1 MSTDGQF
8 ANLCLNR
15 QEVQSQ
21 ERFWPSFTTIM
32 MVIAMIFL
40 VALVVLLM
48 RNLELVAQV
57 RATMEAERAAAELV
71 RTTGEEKEVLA
82 VRLNEAEN
90 QLAALRMQ
98 LMRQQEES
106 GQQDVAITSQTSQ
119 IKEQQQLIDKLSE
132 ERDLLKLK
140 KGQLDDQH
148 ARLKDE
154 LKSANATLLQ
164 SQKEEA
170 RLARS
175 EKQLRKE
182 LAASEQQRD
191 SAQQDLGD
199 VKSHQDQMAKELA
212 ETRKRNDA
220 VLKELD
226 VLQRSYNKQAEE
238 LVTFR
243 DQAHQSGRDL
253 NALRSDYEQLQTK
266 YNKLIKPTRSPL
278 GKQVVEVRY
287 SKVKEEY
294 LIEYKDAWQP
304 EFKQVTRE
312 ELEGHLMALKAQYPS
327 GLYIKVTLPEKSGLS
342 YSEAWSFTS
351 ELHKR
356 YDYYYQTGAKPVA
369 ETPMPE
375 TAVPDAKQ

>member
-1 MSTDGQF
+1 MSDGQF

-15 QEVQSQ
+15 QAVQSQ

-48 RNLELVAQV
+48 RNLELVAQL

-90 QLAALRMQ
+90 QLSALRLQ
-98 LMRQQEES
+98 LMRQEEEQ
-106 GQQDVAITSQTSQ
+106 GQQDVAISSQTNQ
-119 IKEQQQLIDKLSE
+119 IKEQQQLIDKLTE
-132 ERDLLKLK
+132 ERDLLQLK
-140 KGQLDDQH
+140 KRQLDDQH

-154 LKSANATLLQ
+154 LKSTNAILLR
-164 SQKEEA
+164 SQKEEL

-182 LAASEQQRD
+182 LATSEKQRE
-191 SAQQDLGD
+191 SAQQKLADL
-199 VKSHQDQMAKELA
+199 KSQQDQMAKELA
-212 ETRKRNDA
+212 ETRKRNEA

-226 VLQRSYNKQAEE
+226 LLQHSYSKQSEDLA
-238 LVTFR
+238 TFR
-243 DQAHQSGRDL
+243 DQAHQSGREL
-253 NALRSDYEQLQTK
+253 NALRSDYEQLQSK
-266 YNKLIKPTRSPL
+266 YDKLIKPPRSPL

-287 SKVKEEY
+287 SKIKEEY
-294 LIEYKDAWQP
+294 RIEYKDAKQP
-304 EFKQVTRE
+304 EFKQVSRE
-312 ELEGHLMALKAQYPS
+312 ELEEYLTALKVQYPN
-327 GLYIKVTLPEKSGLS
+327 GLYIKVTLPEKSGLT

-356 YDYYYQTGAKPVA
+356 YDYYYQTGVKPAA
-369 ETPMPE
+369 EMPRPE
-375 TAVPDAKQ
+375 EDMPAVK